1 MTERVGRHASHDP
14 GETLVLH
21 AISPDG
27 EPPYVP
33 PSTGR
38 HASGRSEDGT
48 AEDAEAVA
56 TVLPERGVPDAAAEP
71 AGLQAVAAA
80 RPAGVEADAA
90 AWPDLRDPDL
100 AAPVSA
106 APASAVPVA
115 EQLEPLPREL
125 AERSALAEPVAV
137 AEPAAVLEPVSLPE
151 PVAVPEPAA
160 LPEPVVL
167 RDRVPA
173 PEPEAGLEP
182 WALHQPEARREPAA
196 LPEPSVR
203 HEAAVLPDLEA
214 LPEPAAPL
222 EPAALLEPG
231 ESGGHGAPNGQLPAN
246 GQLPQ
251 YVYPEEQI
259 PAADLA
265 SPSRSGGSRRLRL
278 VWVYPD
284 LLSTY
289 GDRGNLLVLIRRARL
304 RGLEVVPVEV
314 KSDEPVPDD
323 GDIYL
328 LGGGEDLP
336 QILAAARLRADGGLQ
351 RAAEGGAVV
360 FAVCA
365 GYQLIGRQFGGVEGE
380 PVAGL
385 GILDVTSGRGDRRG
399 VGEIVAD
406 VDPALGV
413 PRLTGF
419 ENHQGVTQ
427 IGPGAR
433 PLARVTLGV
442 GNGDGTEGAHAG
454 RVLGTYLHGPALAR
468 NPGLADLLLSW
479 AAGPLATLNPAAED
493 WARRLREER
502 LAATSS

>member
-1 MTERVGRHASHDP
+1 MTERVGRHAARDP
-14 GETLVLH
+14 GETLVLQ
-21 AISPDG
+21 AISPDD

-38 HASGRSEDGT
+38 HASGRSEDAG
-48 AEDAEAVA
+48 
-56 TVLPERGVPDAAAEP
+56 PDAQP
-71 AGLQAVAAA
+71 ADS
-80 RPAGVEADAA
+80 RPE
-90 AWPDLRDPDL
+90 
-100 AAPVSA
+100 
-106 APASAVPVA
+106 VPPQPEVT
-115 EQLEPLPREL
+115 P
-125 AERSALAEPVAV
+125 
-137 AEPAAVLEPVSLPE
+137 LPE
-151 PVAVPEPAA
+151 PVALTEPSPNGRGSRNGSPPPDLPSYAEPPPPAAEPAPQLA
-160 LPEPVVL
+160 GPGS
-167 RDRVPA
+167 PA
-173 PEPEAGLEP
+173 
-182 WALHQPEARREPAA
+182 
-196 LPEPSVR
+196 
-203 HEAAVLPDLEA
+203 
-214 LPEPAAPL
+214 
-222 EPAALLEPG
+222 
-231 ESGGHGAPNGQLPAN
+231 GGP
-246 GQLPQ
+246 
-251 YVYPEEQI
+251 
-259 PAADLA
+259 
-265 SPSRSGGSRRLRL
+265 LRL

-289 GDRGNLLVLIRRARL
+289 GDRGNLLVLMRRARL
-304 RGLEVVPVEV
+304 RGLDVAPTEV
-314 KSDEPVPDD
+314 KSDEPVPAD

-336 QILAAARLRADGGLQ
+336 QILAAARLRSDGGLQ
-351 RAAEGGAVV
+351 RAAKRGAVI

-365 GYQLIGRQFGGVEGE
+365 GYQLIGRQFGGVDGE
-380 PVAGL
+380 PVEGL

-433 PLARVTLGV
+433 PLARVALGV
-442 GNGDGTEGAHAG
+442 GNGDGTEGAYAG

-479 AAGPLATLNPAAED
+479 AAGPLQTLDPATED